1 MFASGK
7 IKRFYQKAG
16 ADASDRGFTVAL
28 DGRPIR
34 TPGRAML
41 LLPTRALAEAIAEEW
56 SVQFDTVKPETMA
69 LMCLAC
75 TAIDIVASRREE
87 VVAELAGY
95 GGTDLICYRA
105 DRPPTLVERQIEH
118 WQPLLD
124 WAATTLQAPLVTTS
138 GLLAAA
144 QPPEALAALHRA
156 VADHDDMA
164 LAALASAVK
173 AAGSLVIGLA
183 LGAGRI
189 DVEAAF
195 TAAELHESHQIEA
208 WGEDPEAARRRATVL
223 CDLSAAARFLE
234 LLRA

>member
-7 IKRFYQKAG
+7 IKRFYKEAAARAADGG
-16 ADASDRGFTVAL
+16 AMVIL
-28 DGRPIR
+28 DGRPIK
-34 TPGRAML
+34 TPGRATL

-56 SVQFDTVKPETMA
+56 SVQVDTVKPETMA
-69 LMCLAC
+69 LMSLAC
-75 TAIDIVASRREE
+75 TAIDIVAPRRAA

-95 GGTDLICYRA
+95 GETDLICYRA
-105 DRPPTLVERQIEH
+105 AQPPALVERQNEQ

-124 WAATTLQAPLVTTS
+124 WAAAVLQAPLVTTS

-144 QPPEALAALHRA
+144 QPAEALAALGRA
-156 VADHDDMA
+156 VADHDDMD

-183 LGAGRI
+183 LSAGRI
-189 DVEAAF
+189 GVEAAF
-195 TAAELHESHQIEA
+195 TAAELHESHQIEG
-208 WGEDPEAARRRATVL
+208 WGEDPEATRRRATVL
-223 CDLSAAARFLE
+223 CDLSAAERFLG